1 MNAHLK
7 SALITFV
14 ATFFTTLGSLV
25 LVVDLSNIDKSVIAS
40 IVISAINT
48 ALRASIK
55 VAVTPTVGEND
66 TK

>member
-1 MNAHLK
+1 MNEHIK
-7 SALITFV
+7 SALLTFV

-40 IVISAINT
+40 IVISAINV
-48 ALRASIK
+48 AIRATIK
-55 VAVTPTVGEND
+55 EVITPKVTTED